1 MQKNFSRKI
10 KRQIDF
16 WGSFL
21 GLVFLS
27 PVFLIISV
35 AIMFD
40 SKGAPIIRLK
50 RISQGKEFLMWKFR
64 TMFLGAQNRK
74 SELAQNN
81 IRQDSPFFK
90 MENDPRV
97 TKFGKILRQ
106 TRLDE
111 LPQLLNVLKGD
122 MSLVGPRPHEPEEV
136 ACFNEESK
144 ILIKNKAGITG
155 MAQVTGAEQKR
166 PFLPFSE
173 EVRLEKYYNDNWSLG
188 LDFKIIFKTIKIL
201 LTDKSAW

>member
-10 KRQIDF
+10 KRIIDF

-27 PVFLIISV
+27 PIFLIVCAS
-35 AIMFD
+35 IMFD

-64 TMFLGAQNRK
+64 TMIKGAQNFK

-81 IRQDSPFFK
+81 IRKDSPFFK

-97 TKFGKILRQ
+97 TKFGKILRK

-111 LPQLLNVLKGD
+111 LPQILNVLKGD

-136 ACFNEESK
+136 ARFDEESK

-173 EVRLEKYYNDNWSLG
+173 EVQLEKYYSDNWSLG

>member
-10 KRQIDF
+10 KRAIDF
-16 WGSFL
+16 LGSFL

-27 PVFLIISV
+27 PVFLMISV
-35 AIMFD
+35 FILLD
-40 SKGAPIIRLK
+40 SRGAPIIRLK
-50 RISQGKEFLMWKFR
+50 RISQGKGFLMWKFR
-64 TMFLGAQNRK
+64 TMFEGAQNHK
-74 SELAQNN
+74 GDLAQSN
-81 IRQDSPFFK
+81 IRSDSPFFK

-97 TKFGKILRQ
+97 TKFGKILRK

-136 ACFNEESK
+136 ARFSKEGK

-155 MAQVTGAEQKR
+155 MAQVTGAEQKK

-173 EVRLEKYYNDNWSLG
+173 EVQLEKHYSDNWSLG